1 MNTLMTI
8 PDNVPLDVVAARMLK
23 EERATKLCMLADAI
37 ENIAIADDG
46 SIKLSFR
53 NHVIVTSNGHQVY
66 YTPNGMIIHQAEH
79 LHLNP
84 ISKNRVHNYRQLVFP
99 IISRC
104 LDIEL
109 KFKWYTKEQYE
120 KKLISVKEK

>member
-1 MNTLMTI
+1 MNTLMNI

-53 NHVIVTSNGHQVY
+53 NNVIVTSNGHQVY

-84 ISKNRVHNYRQLVFP
+84 ISVEQKHYYKQLVFP
-99 IISRC
+99 VMSRC
-104 LDIEL
+104 LDVEL
-109 KFKWYTKEQYE
+109 KVNWYTKEQYE
-120 KKLISVKEK
+120 KKLISKKEI